1 MRTVTESV
9 KTLLQSSVRQFRYR
23 VDLWDLLSSGAPTLA
38 AIVAGTATATTH
50 AAFYRDV
57 TASVE
62 DGLTWEEP
70 GDKRAARVSFS
81 LVDYTNRFDPDA
93 GTDAKFMQIGQL
105 VQVLEGDLTLATAD
119 WVTTFTGHIRGQVG
133 FVQNRETL
141 KYDAQLVAYSRRAT
155 PRYLK
160 QSFIS
165 QTYGAGTDYGT
176 ICSDVAAREMSLS
189 ATEFARFPASLGKV
203 TQFKSNSIVEMTPLE
218 AIDKLL
224 ETVGQ
229 VSDFDGAGVLRS
241 YSRDIRRAP
250 DKTYQTLDL
259 IFSLIAQQA
268 EIEAYNSVSVT
279 GLDKN
284 ITEVEQLHQ
293 TLGRATIP
301 VGFWRPTHTVKVP
314 WSRDLSV
321 RAKDTIL
328 VILTSVNDS
337 LFAPLGDE
345 SYQQLSDFEGQI
357 SVDMTQFVATMVIMI
372 IVTLAAY
379 AALPDSAAPIP
390 VQVAPATG
398 TGATVPPGF
407 TFPIGK
413 IIEAALLAELFLLFG
428 TTSSGVY
435 EIQGTAL
442 IPVFK
447 EISSVVTQSGLPDYL
462 IHQKVI
468 RNDFINTMEELL
480 ELAKLELLWEV
491 AQASPREFEILNDLE
506 LEVGDIVQLPIYGG
520 TKFWIQSLSKTFA
533 REQIP
538 ILRVSC
544 IKLPQGV

>member
-1 MRTVTESV
+1 MRTVSLAM
-9 KTLLQSSVRQFRYR
+9 KTLLQSSVRQFRFR
-23 VDLWDLLSSGAPTLA
+23 IDLWDLLSSGAPTLA
-38 AIVAGTATATTH
+38 AIVAGTATPTTH

-93 GTDAKFMQIGQL
+93 GVDAKFMQIGQL

-133 FVQNRETL
+133 FVQNRQTL
-141 KYDAQLVAYSRRAT
+141 RYDAQVVAYSRRAT

-165 QTYGAGTDYGT
+165 QTYGSGTDYGT
-176 ICSDVAAREMSLS
+176 ICGDVAGREMSLS
-189 ATEFARFPASLGKV
+189 ATEFSRFPASLGKV
-203 TQFKSNSIVEMTPLE
+203 TQFKSNSIVEMTPIE

-229 VSDFDGAGVLRS
+229 VSDFDGAGVFRS

-250 DKTYQTLDL
+250 DKTYNNLDL

-284 ITEVEQLHQ
+284 LTEVEQLHQ
-293 TLGRATIP
+293 SLARATIP
-301 VGFWRPTHTVKVP
+301 VGFWRPSHTVKLP

-328 VILTSVNDS
+328 VIQTSVNDA

-345 SYQQLSDFEGQI
+345 TYQQLSDFEGQI
-357 SVDMTQFVATMVIMI
+357 SVDITTYVATLLTMI
-372 IVTLAAY
+372 IITLVVY
-379 AALPDSAAPIP
+379 AALPDI
-390 VQVAPATG
+390 
-398 TGATVPPGF
+398 VPPVLGGF
-407 TFPIGK
+407 TIPIGR
-413 IIEAALLAELFLLFG
+413 IVEGGLLILIFLALG
-428 TTSSGVY
+428 TVSSGVY
-435 EIQGTAL
+435 EIQGTTL

-447 EISSVVTQSGLPDYL
+447 EISSVVTQSGIVDYL

-468 RNDFINTMEELL
+468 RNDFINTMEELT

-491 AQASPREFEILNDLE
+491 AQSSPREFEILNDLE
-506 LEVGDIVQLPIYGG
+506 LEIGDIVQLPTNGE
-520 TKFWIQSLSKTFA
+520 TKYWIQSLSKTFA
-533 REQIP
+533 REQVP
-538 ILRVSC
+538 VLRVSC

>member
-1 MRTVTESV
+1 MRTVSLAM
-9 KTLLQSSVRQFRYR
+9 KTLLQSSVRQYRYR
-23 VDLWDLLSSGAPTLA
+23 LEMFDLLSSGAPTLA
-38 AIVAGTATATTH
+38 AIVAGTATSTTH
-50 AAFYRDV
+50 PNHYLDV
-57 TASVE
+57 TQYTE
-62 DGLTWEEP
+62 DGVSWEEP
-70 GDKRAARVSFS
+70 GDKRAGRISFS
-81 LVDYTNRFDPDA
+81 LVDYTNRFDPDIGSNA
-93 GTDAKFMQIGQL
+93 AFMQIGQL
-105 VQVLEGDLTLATAD
+105 VRVVEGDVTLASAD
-119 WVTTFTGHIRGQVG
+119 WIITATAHIRGQVG
-133 FVQNRETL
+133 FVQNRQTL
-141 KYDAQLVAYSRRAT
+141 RYDAQVVAYSRRAT

-165 QTYGAGTDYGT
+165 QTYGAGVDYGL

-259 IFSLIAQQA
+259 IFSLIAQQS

-328 VILTSVNDS
+328 VILTSVNAS

-345 SYQQLSDFEGQI
+345 SYQQLSDFQGQI

-372 IVTLAAY
+372 IVTLAIY
-379 AALPDSAAPIP
+379 AAIGDIVVPLANITIP
-390 VQVAPATG
+390 V
-398 TGATVPPGF
+398 
-407 TFPIGK
+407 GK
-413 IIEAALLAELFLLFG
+413 IIEAVLLMEIFLLFG

-491 AQASPREFEILNDLE
+491 AQASPREFEILNDFE
-506 LEVGDIVQLPIYGG
+506 LEIGDIVQLPIYGG

-538 ILRVSC
+538 IVRVSC